1 MSVTTAVI
9 LAGGLGTRLRG
20 VVSDVPKPMA
30 PVRGRP
36 FLEHQMDFW
45 LGQGIRRFVLAVS
58 YKHEAITG
66 HFGARYRAAE
76 LTYVVEETPLGTG
89 GGLLLA
95 ARGLSETFLV
105 LNGDTFFDVDLAALT
120 DFHRARSSSWSF
132 ALFRSTDTARYMGM
146 EVDADGRV
154 TALKSASATPGKT
167 VNGGV
172 YLAEPA
178 ALAASGYQAGQR
190 ASLEDDLFPGMMAAG
205 CTLYGKVFDAP
216 FIDIGIPDDYF
227 RAATV
232 LPA

>member
-1 MSVTTAVI
+1 MPVTTAVI

-45 LGQGIRRFVLAVS
+45 VGQGIERFVLAVS
-58 YKHEAITG
+58 YRHDIITG
-66 HFGARYRAAE
+66 HFGARYRNAE
-76 LTYVVEETPLGTG
+76 VTYAVEETPLGTG

-105 LNGDTFFDVDLAALT
+105 LNGDTFFDVDLGVLT
-120 DFHRARSSSWSF
+120 DFHQTRASSWTF
-132 ALFRSTDTARYMGM
+132 ALFRSTETGRYMGM
-146 EVDADGRV
+146 EVDARGRV
-154 TALKSASATPGKT
+154 TGLRSGSATPGRP

-178 ALAASGYQAGQR
+178 ALAAAGYRPGQR
-190 ASLEDDLFPGMMAAG
+190 ASLEDELFPGMMAGG
-205 CTLYGKVFDAP
+205 CMLYGRVFDSP
-216 FIDIGIPDDYF
+216 FIDIGIPDDYL

>member
-45 LGQGIRRFVLAVS
+45 LGQGVRRFVLAVS

-66 HFGARYRAAE
+66 HFGARYREAE

-105 LNGDTFFDVDLAALT
+105 LNGDTFFDVDLPALT
-120 DFHRARSSSWSF
+120 EFHRARASSWTF
-132 ALFRSTDTARYMGM
+132 ALFRSAETGRYMGM
-146 EVDADGRV
+146 DVDAHGRV